1 VKTCEQYEELVSAY
15 ADGEANDEE
24 TAELFFHLGTC
35 AACRTFLKS
44 VLRLDSFMQL
54 NEQPGKKQSPTA
66 SAPARAQV
74 MPLYRVPIWKR
85 KLTISYSVAA
95 AIIIM
100 MLASAS
106 VAIVQSTQAPT
117 VINSTSK
124 EYVYVTAMDV
134 VPIIANPLPDK
145 KSN

>member
-1 VKTCEQYEELVSAY
+1 VKTCEQYEEIVSAY

-44 VLRLDSFMQL
+44 VLRLDTFMLL
-54 NEQPGKKQSPTA
+54 NERSGKKHLATA
-66 SAPARAQV
+66 IAPARTPAK
-74 MPLYRVPIWKR
+74 PLNRVPIWKR
-85 KLTISYSVAA
+85 KLAISYPVAA

-100 MLASAS
+100 MLASAGMA
-106 VAIVQSTQAPT
+106 VVQSTQAPT

-124 EYVYVTAMDV
+124 EYVYMTAMDV
-134 VPIIANPLPDK
+134 VPITANPLPDK